1 MGFKE
6 DWNTNVNIPDL
17 LLHLGEDIDREGLVE
32 TPDRVR
38 RAWQEL
44 LNGYTLDAEE
54 ILSKTF
60 DAEGTGLQVCRGI
73 EFNALCEHHFLG
85 FYGTV
90 TIAYVPDKHVCG
102 LSKLARLVECYG
114 QRLQLQERMTQQI
127 ADAIWDYL
135 EPKGVSVFV
144 RARHSCACARGVK
157 QTNMSFTT
165 SAFHGEI
172 EPAVQQLI
180 MQGI

>member
-1 MGFKE
+1 MGFRE
-6 DWNTNVNIPDL
+6 DWDTNVNIPDL

-44 LNGYTLDAEE
+44 LTGYTLNAEE

-60 DAEGTGLQVCRGI
+60 DAEGTGLQLCQGI
-73 EFNALCEHHFLG
+73 TFNSLCEHHFLG

-90 TIAYVPDKHVCG
+90 TIAYVPNEVVCG

-127 ADAIWDYL
+127 ADAIWEHL
-135 EPKGVSVFV
+135 EPKGVSVMV
-144 RARHSCACARGVK
+144 RARHMCACARGVK
-157 QTNMSFTT
+157 QQNMSFVT
-165 SAFHGEI
+165 SAFHGAI
-172 EPAVQQLI
+172 DPTVQQL
-180 MQGI
+180 MLQGI